1 MEDRMKHQETSETEK
16 SYPDMERPDMDQSD
30 IEQPDMEH
38 YAADMPEQSE
48 YSKHPG
54 ADSPE
59 WTDHSGQQ
67 GRRKNRIPVYVLS
80 GVLVVMLIAAAVI
93 GLKNSQASA
102 SDDMTVPQAA
112 EGPQEKWQE
121 GTVSYNGKK
130 YKYNNNIKS
139 YLLMGIDKDEPV
151 EEAKDGISGGQS
163 DGMFLVVTNAKD
175 KSISVISINRNTM
188 TKIEAC
194 DEMGLNKQ
202 EIMGQICLQHG
213 YGDGK
218 HYSCSKAEE
227 AVSYLFY
234 NIPISG
240 YLAINMGGIPALNDA
255 VGGVEVTVLQDLIYP
270 DWGAELHTGETKILT
285 GNEAYIYLRGR
296 DVNEFNSATDR
307 LRRQEQYISGFM
319 DKAKV
324 TIGGDAEKATE
335 IYNSISEYMVTDV
348 DFVSFISD
356 MVTYESKENGMY
368 TVPGEMTMGEEFEEF
383 FVDDDALYDLIIQ
396 IFYEEVE

>member
-1 MEDRMKHQETSETEK
+1 MGNGMEHEETAGTEK
-16 SYPDMERPDMDQSD
+16 SYPDMEQTGKQR
-30 IEQPDMEH
+30 
-38 YAADMPEQSE
+38 
-48 YSKHPG
+48 
-54 ADSPE
+54 
-59 WTDHSGQQ
+59 
-67 GRRKNRIPVYVLS
+67 NRMPVYVLS
-80 GVLVVMLIAAAVI
+80 GVLVILLLVAAVM
-93 GLKNSQASA
+93 GLKEKQASA
-102 SDDMTVPQAA
+102 SGDMTVPQTA

-218 HYSCSKAEE
+218 HYSCSQAED

-240 YLAINMGGIPALNDA
+240 YLSINMGGIPGLNDA
-255 VGGVEVTVLQDLIYP
+255 VGGVDVTVLQDVLYP
-270 DWGAELHTGETKILT
+270 ESGVELYAGETKTLN
-285 GNEAYIYLRGR
+285 GNEAYYYLRGR

-307 LRRQEQYISGFM
+307 LRRQEQYISSFM
-319 DKAKV
+319 DKAKSV
-324 TIGGDAEKATE
+324 IGGDAEKATE
-335 IYNSISEYMVTDV
+335 IYDSISEYLVTDV

-356 MVTYESKENGMY
+356 MVTYESKEDGMY
-368 TVPGEMTMGEEFEEF
+368 TVPGEVTMGEKYEEYY
-383 FVDDDALYDLIIQ
+383 VDDDALYDLIIQ
-396 IFYEEVE
+396 IFYEEAE